1 MATHAE
7 IPLLQASAHEDSPLG
22 RASTNFY
29 SRSGRGLRTVGY
41 IALTLASLAAGVG
54 GTLWYQNN
62 QPPAAAP
69 TAHEGHDDAAQSAA
83 SPSTPAPE
91 GSVFISAA
99 RQQLIGVRTAEATH
113 QTLNRSVRTV
123 GTLAF
128 DETRQAHIHT
138 KVEGWAERV
147 STDFVGKPVR
157 RGQALFSIY
166 SPKLVATQKEYL
178 LALRAQREFASSEF
192 EETRASGERLVAAAR
207 ERLRLWDIS
216 EAQIDSLER
225 SGQVQRTMTIYSPIS
240 GVVTARNIFPG
251 QYVTPDTEA
260 FTITD
265 LSAVWAIGEVFE
277 YELRA
282 VKVGDRVNVEFP
294 YGQAASPLSG
304 KVAFIYPDVDPQ
316 TRRGRVRVEFPNARQ
331 DFKPGTFVTMTVD
344 VPADSAL
351 VVPREAVIDTG
362 TKQYVILAK
371 AGGYFEPREVT
382 VGTPAGDLYPITAG
396 LGHGD
401 KVVSS
406 AQFLIDSETNLQA
419 AMKAMVGHGHAM
431 SETDASAPDA
441 PASSSAPPAPTN
453 HSGH

>member
-1 MATHAE
+1 
-7 IPLLQASAHEDSPLG
+7 
-22 RASTNFY
+22 
-29 SRSGRGLRTVGY
+29 
-41 IALTLASLAAGVG
+41 LAAGVV
-54 GTLWYQNN
+54 GTLWFQEN
-62 QPPAAAP
+62 QPQATGAS
-69 TAHEGHDDAAQSAA
+69 AHEGHDEASASDAAGPA
-83 SPSTPAPE
+83 STPPPE

-99 RQQLIGVRTAEATH
+99 RQQLIGVRTTEATH

-178 LALRAQREFASSEF
+178 LALRAQREFAGSEF
-192 EETRASGERLVAAAR
+192 EETRASGDRLVAAAR

-216 EAQIDSLER
+216 DAQIDALER
-225 SGQVQRTMTIYSPIS
+225 TGEVQRTMTIYSPIS
-240 GVVTARNIFPG
+240 GVVTARSIFPG

-282 VKVGDRVNVEFP
+282 IKAGDRVTVEFP
-294 YGQAASPLSG
+294 YGQASASLSG

-316 TRRGRVRVEFPNARQ
+316 TRRGRVRVEFPNAGQ
-331 DFKPGTFVTMTVD
+331 NFKPGTFVTMTVA

-371 AGGYFEPREVT
+371 AGGFFEPREVR
-382 VGTPAGDLYPITAG
+382 VGTPAGDFYPITAG
-396 LGHGD
+396 LVHGD

-431 SETDASAPDA
+431 GETDASPT
-441 PASSSAPPAPTN
+441 PTAPTTPSQPAAPN
-453 HSGH
+453 PHTGH

>member
-1 MATHAE
+1 ML
-7 IPLLQASAHEDSPLG
+7 I
-22 RASTNFY
+22 
-29 SRSGRGLRTVGY
+29 V
-41 IALTLASLAAGVG
+41 ASLGAGVG

-62 QPPAAAP
+62 QRPAAPA
-69 TAHEGHDDAAQSAA
+69 TAHAGHEEGSATASAA
-83 SPSTPAPE
+83 PAPAPD

-178 LALRAQREFASSEF
+178 LALRAQREFAGSEF

-216 EAQIDSLER
+216 EAQIDALER
-225 SGQVQRTMTIYSPIS
+225 TGQVQRTMTIYSPIN
-240 GVVTARNIFPG
+240 GIVTARNIYPG

-316 TRRGRVRVEFPNARQ
+316 TRRGRVRVEFPNASR
-331 DFKPGTFVTMTVD
+331 DLKPGTFVTMTVD
-344 VPADSAL
+344 VAADSAL

-362 TKQYVILAK
+362 TSQYVILAK
-371 AGGYFEPREVT
+371 PGGYFEPRAVT
-382 VGTPAGDLYPITAG
+382 VGTPAEDVYPIVAG
-396 LGHGD
+396 LVHGD

-431 SETDASAPDA
+431 GDSDAPAAPPASAPPPQPAA
-441 PASSSAPPAPTN
+441 PQG